1 MYKYTYFQTDIDGER
16 FLADLRHNLSR
27 PVVFDAIM
35 RVRTS
40 TGVRPVEFYGSFYM
54 ANSTDTELA
63 SLNSDMAVA
72 CKYIFLMKKKLVKT
86 NRLLRS
92 ISRKKINKFY
102 FQIISI
108 GEVKYDD
115 KLTEED
121 GVYIQA
127 AVLFT
132 SCSGQRRLR
141 VVNLALNTGSSM
153 AEMYRNCK
161 YYFET

>member
-1 MYKYTYFQTDIDGER
+1 
-16 FLADLRHNLSR
+16 
-27 PVVFDAIM
+27 
-35 RVRTS
+35 
-40 TGVRPVEFYGSFYM
+40 
-54 ANSTDTELA
+54 
-63 SLNSDMAVA
+63 
-72 CKYIFLMKKKLVKT
+72 MKKTREIKSNFTKKLKQISFFK
-86 NRLLRS
+86 LLT
-92 ISRKKINKFY
+92 
-102 FQIISI
+102 

-161 YYFET
+161 YYFGPISIFHC

>member
-1 MYKYTYFQTDIDGER
+1 M
-16 FLADLRHNLSR
+16 
-27 PVVFDAIM
+27 
-35 RVRTS
+35 
-40 TGVRPVEFYGSFYM
+40 
-54 ANSTDTELA
+54 
-63 SLNSDMAVA
+63 
-72 CKYIFLMKKKLVKT
+72 
-86 NRLLRS
+86 
-92 ISRKKINKFY
+92 
-102 FQIISI
+102 
-108 GEVKYDD
+108 KYDD

-161 YYFET
+161 NYYPFSIVKIFDYGN

>member
-1 MYKYTYFQTDIDGER
+1 MFTRNF
-16 FLADLRHNLSR
+16 
-27 PVVFDAIM
+27 
-35 RVRTS
+35 S
-40 TGVRPVEFYGSFYM
+40 TNF
-54 ANSTDTELA
+54 
-63 SLNSDMAVA
+63 
-72 CKYIFLMKKKLVKT
+72 I
-86 NRLLRS
+86 
-92 ISRKKINKFY
+92 
-102 FQIISI
+102 QIIL

-161 YYFET
+161 HCFERTTIHFP

>member
-1 MYKYTYFQTDIDGER
+1 M
-16 FLADLRHNLSR
+16 
-27 PVVFDAIM
+27 
-35 RVRTS
+35 
-40 TGVRPVEFYGSFYM
+40 
-54 ANSTDTELA
+54 
-63 SLNSDMAVA
+63 
-72 CKYIFLMKKKLVKT
+72 
-86 NRLLRS
+86 
-92 ISRKKINKFY
+92 
-102 FQIISI
+102 
-108 GEVKYDD
+108 KYDD

-161 YYFET
+161 YTIMTTLRFLINVHARLLFSCLFPSCTVLFRTACLLIFDKFRNP

>member
-1 MYKYTYFQTDIDGER
+1 M
-16 FLADLRHNLSR
+16 
-27 PVVFDAIM
+27 
-35 RVRTS
+35 
-40 TGVRPVEFYGSFYM
+40 
-54 ANSTDTELA
+54 
-63 SLNSDMAVA
+63 
-72 CKYIFLMKKKLVKT
+72 KT
-86 NRLLRS
+86 NRLHRDQFHE
-92 ISRKKINKFY
+92 KKLTNFIFKLY
-102 FQIISI
+102 PI

-161 YYFET
+161 YYFEPISIFHC

>member
-1 MYKYTYFQTDIDGER
+1 MYKYTYFQPDLDGER

-40 TGVRPVEFYGSFYM
+40 TGVRPVEFYGSFFM
-54 ANSTDTELA
+54 ANTTDTELA
-63 SLNSDMAVA
+63 SINSDMAVA
-72 CKYIFLMKKKLVKT
+72 CKLSTFMAF
-86 NRLLRS
+86 RS
-92 ISRKKINKFY
+92 AFY
-102 FQIISI
+102 PILYFPFFP
-108 GEVKYDD
+108 GEIKYDD
-115 KLTEED
+115 KITEED

-127 AVLFT
+127 AILFT

-141 VVNLALNTGSSM
+141 VINLSLNTGSSM

-161 YYFET
+161 FFEKLKH